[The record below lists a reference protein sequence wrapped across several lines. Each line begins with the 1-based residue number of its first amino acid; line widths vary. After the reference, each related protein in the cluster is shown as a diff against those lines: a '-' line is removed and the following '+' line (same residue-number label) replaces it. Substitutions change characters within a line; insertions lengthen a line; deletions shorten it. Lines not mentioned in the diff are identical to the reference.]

1 MREAGI
7 MTPERGAEDLIL
19 AIEHANQTLDWI
31 EKRDGPLPGVGYAR
45 IASTVAVVRA
55 LRGVSLAVGDGA

>member
-1 MREAGI
+1 MTTAEAIGYLLH
-7 MTPERGAEDLIL
+7 D
-19 AIEHANQTLDWI
+19 IEKANQTLDWI

-45 IASTVAVVRA
+45 IESTVAVVRA